1 MRRVGVS
8 ESSSGSSL
16 VSLMND
22 FVHVGRYGLRIRRE
36 YLKRINAAKTA
47 GIAMTIGRKHG
58 SKRAKVGFCS
68 IPQYYSVKAL
78 RVRNNVPKSSD
89 TATQSASCQA
99 ASKAP
104 ETCRLK
110 ATPSLCQPQSDGVL
124 NLFGQNFPPPD
135 ANYSMLL

>member
-78 RVRNNVPKSSD
+78 RVRNNVPKSS
-89 TATQSASCQA
+89 CQA